1 MSDEDKK
8 PDEHQEHIA
17 KTTDY
22 KEAAIKTA
30 YTVAES
36 TMLILGEA
44 GKFIG
49 NMSFAGA
56 NKMKELAEKRAQA
69 KSAEPKE
76 AKSKSDTDSNKPK

>member
-1 MSDEDKK
+1 
-8 PDEHQEHIA
+8 
-17 KTTDY
+17 
-22 KEAAIKTA
+22 
-30 YTVAES
+30 
-36 TMLILGEA
+36 MLILGEA